1 MKTYPQF
8 CHCTAMDRP
17 LSGAHLSWRLPLS
30 LKATSSGWPSAHS
43 GPCLLQVDPSVNA
56 VVHFVRSQYF
66 KHKKD
71 FAEFY
76 KSSLLYLA
84 YISSEALPEEQKL
97 VGIGTPCPAYC
108 WHCGGVLSLRGIL
121 TTPCCPSCLS

>member
-1 MKTYPQF
+1 MKAI
-8 CHCTAMDRP
+8 C
-17 LSGAHLSWRLPLS
+17 SGCS
-30 LKATSSGWPSAHS
+30 SAHF
-43 GPCLLQVDPSVNA
+43 GPCPLQVDPSVNA

-84 YISSEALPEEQKL
+84 YISSEALPQEQKL
-97 VGIGTPCPAYC
+97 VTNSTPCPVYC
-108 WHCGGVLSLRGIL
+108 
-121 TTPCCPSCLS
+121 